1 MDDPA
6 TFTQKK
12 RGCRY
17 VIYNY
22 GVGKQYYEGDG
33 GNTLDEARLQ
43 MSKLSRP
50 GLDLHV
56 WEGDSKHPDSK
67 DVD

>member
-1 MDDPA
+1 MDDLEI
-6 TFTQKK
+6 FTQKK

-17 VIYNY
+17 VIYSY
-22 GVGKQYYEGDG
+22 DVGKQYYEGNG
-33 GNTLDEARLQ
+33 GDTLDEARVQ

-56 WEGDSKHPDSK
+56 WEGDCEHPDAK
-67 DVD
+67 EVD